1 MVEMKKITAMFA
13 LGAALGMVSGASAI
27 TVDGNWSDWF
37 TYGGNTTFNTWNE
50 NQVTTLNAN
59 IRTQND
65 EEGPTPGGGGQNYD
79 IEQIFYY
86 YDDTDPNASTG
97 GVFYIGMVTGFPPQ
111 GIPSDGLYAGD
122 FFIDMGNT
130 GGYTHAIAV
139 STAAADAGRFGK
151 AWGNSGAPNWTVKN
165 PVPFNASGPW
175 RLDETKPGA
184 VNVTGSLS
192 PNVAIAQTGKH
203 YFYEIAFKIDGTNED
218 ILVDP
223 NNGGIGI
230 HWTMQCGND
239 VIDVHDDQPFVPVPE
254 PSSLALLGLGTL
266 GVALRRKF
274 SA

>member
-1 MVEMKKITAMFA
+1 MRKLTALFA
-13 LGAALGMVSGASAI
+13 IGAALGMVSSAGAI
-27 TVDGNWSDWF
+27 TVDGSWSDWF
-37 TYGGNTTFNTWNE
+37 NYGGNTTFNTWNE
-50 NQVTTLNAN
+50 NAVTILNAN
-59 IRTQND
+59 IRTLND

-111 GIPSDGLYAGD
+111 GMPADGLYAGD
-122 FFIDMGNT
+122 FFIDLGNT
-130 GGYTHAIAV
+130 GGFTHAIAV
-139 STAAADAGRFGK
+139 STAAQNAARYGLMFG
-151 AWGNSGAPNWTVKN
+151 NTGAPNWSVLN
-165 PVPFNASGPW
+165 PAPFVASTPW
-175 RLDETKPGA
+175 RVDETQAGA
-184 VNVTGSLS
+184 VDVTGTYN
-192 PNVAIAQTGKH
+192 PNIAIALTGKH
-203 YFYEIAFKIDGTNED
+203 YFYEIAFDVSGTDED

-239 VIDVHDDQPFVPVPE
+239 VIDVRDDTPFVPVPE
-254 PSSLALLGLGTL
+254 PSTFALLGMGML